1 MRQETRK
8 IASAFIERRKA
19 SAARSVT
26 DGERLALHMHTIAWW
41 DRDDPHVL
49 YVTFCGY
56 PTRTTKERINGVFE
70 LLGLG
75 RPFYIKDCQLYFG
88 SQLRPVDPRETIRID
103 IELARRCRANIE
115 TIAA

>member
-1 MRQETRK
+1 M
-8 IASAFIERRKA
+8 
-19 SAARSVT
+19 T

-41 DRDDPHVL
+41 DADDPNVL

-70 LLGLG
+70 LLELG
-75 RPFYIKDCQLYFG
+75 RPFYTKDYQLYFG
-88 SQLRPVDPRETIRID
+88 CELRPVDPRETIRIN
-103 IELARRCRANIE
+103 IETARRCRADNQ